1 MEFDAN
7 FSQPASKKQNADQTD
22 QTRQTWKGRGGG
34 KCAKPKTSSVHLR
47 GAGDVMSCWDHPEV
61 NKQSKFKH

>member
-22 QTRQTWKGRGGG
+22 QTRQTWRGGEG
-34 KCAKPKTSSVHLR
+34 GNAPNRRRAQYICE
-47 GAGDVMSCWDHPEV
+47 GQVM
-61 NKQSKFKH
+61 